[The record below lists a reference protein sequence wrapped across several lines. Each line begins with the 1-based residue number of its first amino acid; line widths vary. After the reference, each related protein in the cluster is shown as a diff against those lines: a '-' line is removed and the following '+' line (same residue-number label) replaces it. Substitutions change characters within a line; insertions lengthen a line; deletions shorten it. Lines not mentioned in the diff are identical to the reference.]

1 MSKETTLLNQ
11 NIKFDE
17 VRCIGSDGE
26 QLGIISS
33 REAQNIADDA
43 GLDLVLISADAK
55 PPVCKIMDYKKFCYQ
70 RDKKIKEAR
79 KKQKQ
84 IEIKEIK
91 LSTQIAQNDINY
103 KVKHAKEF
111 LQTGK
116 HVKFKVF
123 LKGREMTDPKQGFNV
138 IYKVIEMLET
148 EANTEDKPIL
158 EGRYINITLTP
169 KVHKKDT

>member
-11 NIKFDE
+11 SIKFDE

-91 LSTQIAQNDINY
+91 SHN
-103 KVKHAKEF
+103 EF
-111 LQTGK
+111 RHQ
-116 HVKFKVF
+116 
-123 LKGREMTDPKQGFNV
+123 
-138 IYKVIEMLET
+138 
-148 EANTEDKPIL
+148 
-158 EGRYINITLTP
+158 
-169 KVHKKDT
+169 